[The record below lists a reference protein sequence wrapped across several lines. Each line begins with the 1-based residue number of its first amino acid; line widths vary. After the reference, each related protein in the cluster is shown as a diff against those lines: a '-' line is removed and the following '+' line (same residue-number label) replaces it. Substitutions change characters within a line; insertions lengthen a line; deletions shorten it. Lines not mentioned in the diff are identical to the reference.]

1 MRNAGG
7 NLTIRDQLQAYSRLL
22 VHAIPHPALR
32 ATFPPG
38 EGKGAAA
45 PEQPTILRIACQV
58 AGGRKAL
65 PYGDRYSLRPLRSF
79 ATLKDD
85 SGDGGVALSVQ

>member
-45 PEQPTILRIACQV
+45 PEQPTVLRIYCQV

-65 PYGDRYSLRPLRSF
+65 PYEYIGTINYNSTEIHLL
-79 ATLKDD
+79 TI
-85 SGDGGVALSVQ
+85 